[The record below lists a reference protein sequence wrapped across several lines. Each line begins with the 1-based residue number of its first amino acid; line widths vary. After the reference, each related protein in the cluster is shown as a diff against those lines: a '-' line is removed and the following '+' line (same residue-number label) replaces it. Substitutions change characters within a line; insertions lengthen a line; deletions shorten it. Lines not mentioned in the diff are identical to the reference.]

1 MSCAATAATTR
12 GLAAWPAS
20 RAARRVGVHAPRLRA
35 RRFGV
40 SSPGGGGGGA
50 IFAGAS
56 ASASTE
62 ASSTGDADAT
72 ERPSVV
78 HLRRGSNAL
87 QSDEDGA
94 PHVPVLMRQVL
105 ECFDSVHL
113 RRYVDGTMG
122 AGGHASAVIRA
133 HPEMRTFVGFD
144 VDPLAHELAKP
155 RVVKAAAE
163 VKRSDGD
170 NETFRFEPVAAN
182 FRDMRRVLSS
192 MSIDDS
198 SNASRGG
205 ASEKEAPS
213 LFGDIDGILM
223 DLGVSSMHWDLPER
237 GFSFNDDGPL
247 DMRMGPSAPLSAYDV
262 VNDWP
267 EDALARII
275 REYGEEKHWRLLARR
290 ICEARLETPIE
301 TTKQLVT
308 ALGKIPGVKGN
319 RSGGVHPA
327 TRTFQAIRIAAN
339 DELGAIEDAIPAAI
353 DALKPGG
360 RLAIITFHSLEDKI
374 VKNAFR
380 EAAGR
385 VQPQTQTPISAWERQ
400 PPPPPK
406 RVALVTR
413 KPLVADAEEIKKNV
427 RARSAKLRVCE
438 KLPVASE

>member
-1 MSCAATAATTR
+1 
-12 GLAAWPAS
+12 
-20 RAARRVGVHAPRLRA
+20 
-35 RRFGV
+35 
-40 SSPGGGGGGA
+40 
-50 IFAGAS
+50 
-56 ASASTE
+56 
-62 ASSTGDADAT
+62 
-72 ERPSVV
+72 
-78 HLRRGSNAL
+78 
-87 QSDEDGA
+87 
-94 PHVPVLMRQVL
+94 
-105 ECFDSVHL
+105 
-113 RRYVDGTMG
+113 
-122 AGGHASAVIRA
+122 
-133 HPEMRTFVGFD
+133 
-144 VDPLAHELAKP
+144 
-155 RVVKAAAE
+155 
-163 VKRSDGD
+163 
-170 NETFRFEPVAAN
+170 
-182 FRDMRRVLSS
+182 

-223 DLGVSSMHWDLPER
+223 DLGVSSMHLDLPER

-275 REYGEEKHWRLLARR
+275 RLYGEEKHWRLLARR
-290 ICEARLETPIE
+290 ICEARLEAPIE

-308 ALGKIPGVKGN
+308 ALGRIPGVKGN

-374 VKNAFR
+374 VKTAFR
-380 EAAGR
+380 KAAGLLNA
-385 VQPQTQTPISAWERQ
+385 QPDRPFSAWERQ
-400 PPPPPK
+400 PPPPEK
-406 RVALVTR
+406 RVRLVTR
-413 KPLVADAEEIKKNV
+413 KPIVADAEEVKRNV

-438 KLPVASE
+438 KLPPPC

>member
-1 MSCAATAATTR
+1 LTI
-12 GLAAWPAS
+12 
-20 RAARRVGVHAPRLRA
+20 RRTL
-35 RRFGV
+35 
-40 SSPGGGGGGA
+40 
-50 IFAGAS
+50 
-56 ASASTE
+56 
-62 ASSTGDADAT
+62 
-72 ERPSVV
+72 
-78 HLRRGSNAL
+78 
-87 QSDEDGA
+87 
-94 PHVPVLMRQVL
+94 
-105 ECFDSVHL
+105 
-113 RRYVDGTMG
+113 
-122 AGGHASAVIRA
+122 
-133 HPEMRTFVGFD
+133 
-144 VDPLAHELAKP
+144 
-155 RVVKAAAE
+155 
-163 VKRSDGD
+163 
-170 NETFRFEPVAAN
+170 
-182 FRDMRRVLSS
+182 
-192 MSIDDS
+192 
-198 SNASRGG
+198 RGG

-223 DLGVSSMHWDLPER
+223 DLGVSSMHLDLPER

-290 ICEARLETPIE
+290 ICEARLEAPIE

-308 ALGKIPGVKGN
+308 ALGRIPGVKGN

-374 VKNAFR
+374 VKNLFR